1 MLKTIPAKTILSGYA
16 EHNSWFGANY
26 NMNLY
31 KGCSHGCIYC
41 DSRSDCYRIKNFDAV
56 RVKENALEILEREL
70 KSKRRTGVV
79 ASGAMTDPYNPFE
92 KQAQVTRGALSLI
105 NRYFFGASTITKSAL
120 VTRDIDLF
128 RAISEHS
135 PVLVKITIT
144 TPHDSLARLI
154 EPRASLPS
162 QRLEALSGLAQSG
175 IKCCAL
181 MTPILPFI
189 EDREEDIRLLVKRV
203 YETGAKMLYGD
214 FGVTLRMNQR
224 DYFYEKL
231 DKLFPGVKEKYIY
244 RYGDSY
250 NCASPHYNRL
260 RKVFAEEC
268 ERYGLIYRMS
278 EIIRYYRKGYY
289 EENQLT
295 FFKEKP

>member
-1 MLKTIPAKTILSGYA
+1 
-16 EHNSWFGANY
+16 
-26 NMNLY
+26 
-31 KGCSHGCIYC
+31 
-41 DSRSDCYRIKNFDAV
+41 
-56 RVKENALEILEREL
+56 
-70 KSKRRTGVV
+70 
-79 ASGAMTDPYNPFE
+79 
-92 KQAQVTRGALSLI
+92 
-105 NRYFFGASTITKSAL
+105 
-120 VTRDIDLF
+120 
-128 RAISEHS
+128 
-135 PVLVKITIT
+135 
-144 TPHDSLARLI
+144 
-154 EPRASLPS
+154 
-162 QRLEALSGLAQSG
+162 
-175 IKCCAL
+175 
-181 MTPILPFI
+181 MTPVLPFI

-268 ERYGLIYRMS
+268 ERYGLIYKMP

>member
-1 MLKTIPAKTILSGYA
+1 MLKSIPAKTILSGYA

-41 DSRSDCYRIKNFDAV
+41 DSRSDCYQIKNFDAV

-79 ASGAMTDPYNPFE
+79 ASGSMTDPYNPFE
-92 KQAQVTRGALSLI
+92 KQAQVTRGALTLI
-105 NRYFFGASTITKSAL
+105 NKYFFGAATVTKSAL

-128 RAISEHS
+128 SAIQQHS
-135 PVLVKITIT
+135 PVLVKITVT
-144 TPHDSLARLI
+144 TPHDSLSRLI
-154 EPRASLPS
+154 EPRASAS
-162 QRLEALSGLAQSG
+162 SERLDALARLAEKG
-175 IKCCAL
+175 VRCCAL
-181 MTPILPFI
+181 MTPVLPFI
-189 EDREEDIRLLVKRV
+189 EDGEEDIKLLVKRV
-203 YETGAKMLYGD
+203 YETGAKMIYGD

-231 DKLFPGVKEKYIY
+231 DKYFPEIKQKYIY
-244 RYGDSY
+244 AFGESYVCQSPSYGKLK
-250 NCASPHYNRL
+250 RL
-260 RKVFAEEC
+260 FAAEC
-268 ERYGLIYRMS
+268 EKYGLIYKMPD
-278 EIIRYYRKGYY
+278 IISYYRKGYY

-295 FFKEKP
+295 FF